1 VATLYNSVAPENKYE
16 LRISS
21 SKNGIISI
29 ELSDNLEEAKRF
41 KVRFSHRV
49 IVIVE

>member
-1 VATLYNSVAPENKYE
+1 LATLYNSAAPENKYE
-16 LRISS
+16 LRVSS

-41 KVRFSHRV
+41 KVR
-49 IVIVE
+49 

>member
-16 LRISS
+16 LRVSS

-29 ELSDNLEEAKRF
+29 ELSDNLEETKRF
-41 KVRFSHRV
+41 KVSSSHLV